1 MLKNFLKTFLKQ
13 KGAEVSDDELAWIDE
28 IENKKNNKETKAETS
43 TKDYNSNDDFK
54 KQFDVVMRELQ
65 DLKKERDSYK
75 SELSE
80 VMKLLGEERQ
90 AREQSLKAI
99 LEKQEQEKKEKVD
112 ALIKYAIEKN
122 KIAPQNEEV
131 IQEWKSIAAENLD
144 RAKKL
149 IDNLPSLNTKSS
161 NQQKQSLAP
170 AEKSFNNIDL
180 KIAQAGDE
188 KVLNYVKKRF
198 SEIDSN

>member
-13 KGAEVSDDELAWIDE
+13 KGTEVTDDELAWIDE
-28 IENKKNNKETKAETS
+28 IESKKADKETKTETS
-43 TKDYNSNDDFK
+43 TKDYSVNNDFK
-54 KQFDVVMRELQ
+54 KQFDIIMNELQ

-75 SELSE
+75 NELNE
-80 VMKLLGEERQ
+80 VMKILGEERQ

-131 IQEWKSIAAENLD
+131 IQEWRGIALENLD

-161 NQQKQSLAP
+161 NQQKQAIAP
-170 AEKSFNNIDL
+170 AEKNYNNIDL

-198 SEIDSN
+198 SEIDTN

>member
-13 KGAEVSDDELAWIDE
+13 KGAEVSDDDLAWVDE
-28 IENKKNNKETKAETS
+28 LESKKAEKEVKPET
-43 TKDYNSNDDFK
+43 TAKDYSSNDDFK

-131 IQEWKSIAAENLD
+131 IQEWKSIALENLD

-149 IDNLPSLNTKSS
+149 IDNLPSLNTRNSSNIKQTTTPVEKSS
-161 NQQKQSLAP
+161 S
-170 AEKSFNNIDL
+170 NIDL